1 MNSMYLDQVG
11 LKIQTPLGMRHCRIP
26 GNCNGAYA
34 VMWSQNIPHQN
45 CRMKPESDAKALPIV
60 QQRAAKEDDTA
71 KILWEDYGGVLL
83 WSLDVCD
90 SDVERLR
97 QKFTQDV
104 KQLGKQIGPWAKGGM
119 RTGGG
124 LPWGSFALAAESLP
138 ELWRA
143 YQTTSRIAGHHF
155 DVPRIPAF
163 GAVLATKKS
172 DHFTGLQLHR
182 DNNKVKGAPEV
193 ACLNC
198 AFVLWPPAEGYLR
211 TSIILNW
218 VPATQ
223 KHLHQLLVA
232 ALSRSSQTEDG
243 AVRKGPFEM
252 PSPAIALGSK
262 NKHERPGQIPTIQ
275 AADRLTNNEL
285 MQNIRSHCQ
294 SYIVERMQTAFDTAS
309 RTADMKKA
317 KGTFED
323 LLEDRYPCIRSV
335 AHLKMIRKGSR
346 WSGERELLARC
357 RKFNKTEL
365 YDNFTKPMMVV
376 FLRVQRYMY
385 EQFDIMHLHDWV
397 HNQNQYRRKRKA
409 VKTQKTQQK
418 KLKH

>member
-1 MNSMYLDQVG
+1 
-11 LKIQTPLGMRHCRIP
+11 
-26 GNCNGAYA
+26 
-34 VMWSQNIPHQN
+34 MWCQNIPHQN
-45 CRMKPESDAKALPIV
+45 CRMKPESEAKALPIV
-60 QQRAAKEDDTA
+60 QQRASKVDDTA
-71 KILWEDYGGVLL
+71 KTLWEDYGGVLL

-97 QKFTQDV
+97 QKFTHDV
-104 KQLGKQIGPWAKGGM
+104 TQLGKQIGPWAKGGM

-172 DHFTGLQLHR
+172 DNFTGLQLHR

-294 SYIVERMQTAFDTAS
+294 GYIVERMQ
-309 RTADMKKA
+309 KA
-317 KGTFED
+317 LVTDQGK
-323 LLEDRYPCIRSV
+323 S
-335 AHLKMIRKGSR
+335 
-346 WSGERELLARC
+346 C
-357 RKFNKTEL
+357 R
-365 YDNFTKPMMVV
+365 
-376 FLRVQRYMY
+376 
-385 EQFDIMHLHDWV
+385 
-397 HNQNQYRRKRKA
+397 
-409 VKTQKTQQK
+409 
-418 KLKH
+418 